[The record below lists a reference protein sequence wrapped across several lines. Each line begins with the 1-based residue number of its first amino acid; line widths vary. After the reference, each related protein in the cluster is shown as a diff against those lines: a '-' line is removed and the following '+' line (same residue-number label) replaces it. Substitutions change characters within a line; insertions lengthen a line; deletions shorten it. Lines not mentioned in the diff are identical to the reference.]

1 MAVNLRTYD
10 SVGGFS
16 VNNTT
21 LVNDLKDVKNVN
33 SLEVKNSFFSDA
45 STTKYILRGTNTAIL
60 SSNDTGE
67 QIILPSSTL
76 SFITS
81 HIVGVNASGGGS
93 LSLKIESAVT
103 TSSAGDVQVLSSMT
117 TIINDTIPTGE
128 TWDAVTYDSGAANR
142 FSYSTTRAG
151 TTVEINWVAS
161 VEVVTVSW

>member
-1 MAVNLRTYD
+1 MTVNLKTYD

-45 STTKYILRGTNTAIL
+45 SSTKYILRGTNTAIL

-76 SFITS
+76 NFITG
-81 HIVGVNASGGGS
+81 HIVGVNDSGGGS
-93 LSLKIESAVT
+93 LSLKIESSVT
-103 TSSAGDVQVLSSMT
+103 TSSTGDVQVLSSLT
-117 TIINDTIPTGE
+117 TVIQDSIPVGE
-128 TWDAVTYDSGAANR
+128 SWDAVTYDTGSTNR
-142 FSYSTTRAG
+142 FSYSTTRSG
-151 TTVEINWVAS
+151 TTTEINWVAS
-161 VEVVTVSW
+161 VEVVTVYW